1 VQRDDPDYDAAAWQ
15 AIVDNYGERVEL
27 ETPEQAE
34 HDPGPAPDGE
44 DDEDDDR
51 YDGRYD
57 DAYDEIDLVDDDRFV
72 PDRPPPVPM
81 PPADRLLAWLGVFCS
96 PAVLLV
102 FLVFS
107 IGMPSWLGW
116 LLVAWFVGGFC
127 YLVIRTPGS
136 PRDPW
141 DDGARV

>member
-1 VQRDDPDYDAAAWQ
+1 MQRDDPDYDAAAWQ

-27 ETPEQAE
+27 ETPDPAE
-34 HDPGPAPDGE
+34 HDPGPAPDAR
-44 DDEDDDR
+44 DESP
-51 YDGRYD
+51 YD
-57 DAYDEIDLVDDDRFV
+57 DAYDEIDLVEEERFV
-72 PDRPPPVPM
+72 PDQPPPVPI

-96 PAVLLV
+96 PTILLV
-102 FLVFS
+102 FLVLGV
-107 IGMPSWLGW
+107 GMPSWLGW

>member
-1 VQRDDPDYDAAAWQ
+1 MQRDDPDYDDAAWQ
-15 AIVDNYGERVEL
+15 AIVDNYGERVEI
-27 ETPEQAE
+27 ETPDEDE
-34 HDPGPAPDGE
+34 HDPGPAPDPVA
-44 DDEDDDR
+44 DDDR
-51 YDGRYD
+51 YDNRYD

-72 PDRPPPVPM
+72 PDQAPPVPV
-81 PPADRLLAWLGVFCS
+81 PPADRLLAWAGVFGS
-96 PAVLLV
+96 PTLLLV
-102 FLVFS
+102 FLVLGL
-107 IGMPSWLGW
+107 GMPSWLGW